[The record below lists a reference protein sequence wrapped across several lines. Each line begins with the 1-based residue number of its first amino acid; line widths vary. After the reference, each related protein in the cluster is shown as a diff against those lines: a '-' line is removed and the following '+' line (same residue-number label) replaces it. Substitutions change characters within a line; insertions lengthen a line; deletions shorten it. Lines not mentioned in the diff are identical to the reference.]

1 MQIKKKRAEMDEFV
15 KSFYFDMLL
24 FEYSVVRLDVGYC
37 WVCAIVEFPL
47 TDCEYDRWVA
57 EIINKEK
64 I

>member
-1 MQIKKKRAEMDEFV
+1 MDEFV